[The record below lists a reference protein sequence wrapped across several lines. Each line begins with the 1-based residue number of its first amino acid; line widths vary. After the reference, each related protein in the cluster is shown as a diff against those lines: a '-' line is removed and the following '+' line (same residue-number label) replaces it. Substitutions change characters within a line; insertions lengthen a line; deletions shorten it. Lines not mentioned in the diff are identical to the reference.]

1 MHKDK
6 TGQIAGTNETSRL
19 FDIKQSVRQGCVLS
33 SRLFCAVLEM
43 TLGVWRG
50 RAGRLGLDLG
60 GPTCL
65 ELRSSELPCT
75 LTQACF
81 WTI

>member
-1 MHKDK
+1 M
-6 TGQIAGTNETSRL
+6 
-19 FDIKQSVRQGCVLS
+19 LS
-33 SRLFCAVLEM
+33 PRLFCAVLEM
-43 TLGVWRG
+43 STGVWRG

-60 GPTCL
+60 DGGPTCL
-65 ELRSSELPCT
+65 ELRMSELPCA